1 MQKGENIMATPV
13 KKSNVV
19 HLWRCT
25 HCGRTSSSS
34 VKPLM
39 TSGGKCSKA
48 SNGLHRWVK
57 ER

>member
-1 MQKGENIMATPV
+1 MATPV

-25 HCGRTSSSS
+25 HCGRTSNSS

-39 TSGGKCSKA
+39 TYGGKCSKA
-48 SNGLHRWVK
+48 PNGMHRWVK